1 MVLLYISQY
10 YQLVNISNPNEAK
23 IDKMKE
29 KPVEIRQILA
39 KNIKKR
45 RENLK
50 ITQESLAEMTDLSVQ
65 TINTIEGCRMWISD
79 KSITRLAKALNV
91 EIFQLFMPH
100 QININ
105 ELDMERISVLLKFW
119 QKIKLVI
126 EKTNM
131 QIDDEFMEILKHP
144 LQVQRKKK
152 SSAMT
157 R

>member
-1 MVLLYISQY
+1 
-10 YQLVNISNPNEAK
+10 
-23 IDKMKE
+23 MKE

-45 RENLK
+45 RESLK

-152 SSAMT
+152 SSAMA